1 MRARWRLKPK
11 PRVPSQR
18 SALNHLP
25 QPLAAS
31 CRSAQISI
39 TYHTQLSHFMVL
51 FYPGL
56 FIPSLRLLRSTFP
69 TIPAF
74 QTDKSAAHIGGWC
87 RWRFYQVS
95 RGQRDT
101 SYEQLKSK
109 PVRRAL
115 RCTYRP
121 CPHVFAGMPNGVLN
135 VAFCR
140 ILPPFYK
147 REIKK

>member
-31 CRSAQISI
+31 CWSAQISI

-56 FIPSLRLLRSTFP
+56 FIPSLLLLRSTFP
-69 TIPAF
+69 TISAF
-74 QTDKSAAHIGGWC
+74 QTDKSAAQIGGWC

-101 SYEQLKSK
+101 SCEQLKSK

-115 RCTYRP
+115 SAHT
-121 CPHVFAGMPNGVLN
+121 VLALTSLQGGGVLN

-140 ILPPFYK
+140 ILSSFYK